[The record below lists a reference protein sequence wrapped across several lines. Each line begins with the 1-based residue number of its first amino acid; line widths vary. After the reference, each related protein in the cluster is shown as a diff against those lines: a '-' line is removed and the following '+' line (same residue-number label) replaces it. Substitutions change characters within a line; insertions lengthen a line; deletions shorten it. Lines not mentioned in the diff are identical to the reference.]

1 MRLAEMTKHPPPIQF
16 RPTPEDEA
24 RLKALQRHLQEIV
37 PPGMR
42 VTRTDVMRYALQ
54 TSASNIPAGTPTATT
69 GPQRKR

>member
-1 MRLAEMTKHPPPIQF
+1 MTKYPSPIQF

-24 RLKALQRHLQEIV
+24 RLEALQRHLQGIV

-54 TSASNIPAGTPTATT
+54 TSATNIPANTPTAIT
-69 GPQRKR
+69 GDTPQRKR